1 MDALGSVRSWT
12 DEYSTPRA
20 TRFFL
25 LLFAADVVFVLL
37 HFLLLVDSIDHELL
51 SLETDRGLAELYQY
65 AKISLIVV
73 LLLSVRIRTGS
84 IGYSVWALLFLY
96 LVADDAFSVHE
107 VLGEHI
113 AFGLNFM
120 PALGLRDVDF
130 GELVAS
136 SMVLALFLPVLG
148 WFYVSGTE
156 HFKDAS
162 RKLFVLLL
170 ALGFFGVFVDMLH
183 VALMRVD
190 WRITFLLVV
199 VEDGGELLVMSIIA
213 WFVFV
218 LNERSQPAGAVATEA
233 AR

>member
-1 MDALGSVRSWT
+1 MRTNDLIQSWMD
-12 DEYSTPRA
+12 DNSTIRA

-25 LLFAADVVFVLL
+25 LLFAADVLFVFL
-37 HFLLLVDSIDHELL
+37 HFLLLADSINHEIL

-65 AKISLIVV
+65 AKISAIVV
-73 LLLSVRIRTGS
+73 LLLSVRMKTGW

-96 LVADDAFSVHE
+96 LLVDDAFSVHE

-113 AFGLNFM
+113 AISLSFA

-136 SMVLALFLPVLG
+136 GAVFVLFLAVLG
-148 WFYVSGTE
+148 WFYSSGSDD
-156 HFKDAS
+156 FKIAS
-162 RKLFVLLL
+162 KRLFLFLL
-170 ALGFFGVFVDMLH
+170 ALAFFGVFVDMLH

-190 WRITFLLVV
+190 WRVAFLLVV

-213 WFVFV
+213 WYVFV
-218 LNERSQPAGAVATEA
+218 LNDRAPATAAVPDA
-233 AR
+233 AV

>member
-1 MDALGSVRSWT
+1 M

-25 LLFAADVVFVLL
+25 LLIAADVVFVLL
-37 HFLLLVDSIDHELL
+37 HFLLLVDSVDHELL

-65 AKISLIVV
+65 AKISLIVA
-73 LLLSVRIRTGS
+73 LFLSVRIRTGS
-84 IGYSVWALLFLY
+84 VGYSVWALLFLY
-96 LVADDAFSVHE
+96 LLVDDAFSAHE

-113 AFGLNFM
+113 AISLNFM

-130 GELVAS
+130 GELAAS
-136 SMVLALFLPVLG
+136 SMVLVVFLPVLG
-148 WFYVSGTE
+148 WFYLRGPE
-156 HFKDAS
+156 HFRDAS

-190 WRITFLLVV
+190 WRLTFLLVV

-218 LNERSQPAGAVATEA
+218 LNERAEPAVAVAQAT